1 MNFNTFPG
9 RNDDVHGDED
19 YYDYIDELK
28 NANVDDVIKTIA
40 NGGSDA
46 YEWLKLLKDGDI
58 LYHLLIILC
67 KNKDKP
73 EHSEMLKELKIEI
86 EGWLV

>member
-1 MNFNTFPG
+1 MHISPESG
-9 RNDDVHGDED
+9 RYDHLHGDED

-28 NANVDDVIKTIA
+28 NANVNDVIKTIA
-40 NGGSDA
+40 DGGSDA

-67 KNKDKP
+67 KGKDKP
-73 EHSEMLKELKIEI
+73 EYSEMLKELKIEI
-86 EGWLV
+86 EGWI

>member
-9 RNDDVHGDED
+9 RNDDVHGDEH
-19 YYDYIDELK
+19 YYTYIDELK
-28 NANVDDVIKTIA
+28 NANVNDVIKTIA
-40 NGGSDA
+40 SGGSDA

-58 LYHLLIILC
+58 LYHLLIILG

-73 EHSEMLKELKIEI
+73 EYSEMLKELKIEI

>member
-1 MNFNTFPG
+1 MNNFNAWPG
-9 RNDDVHGDED
+9 LNDHIHGDEH

-28 NANVDDVIKTIA
+28 NANVDDVIKLIA
-40 NGGSDA
+40 DGGSDA

-67 KNKDKP
+67 KGKDKP
-73 EHSEMLKELKIEI
+73 EYREMLKELKIEI
-86 EGWLV
+86 EGWL

>member
-28 NANVDDVIKTIA
+28 NANVNDVIKTIA

-58 LYHLLIILC
+58 LYHLIIILC
-67 KNKDKP
+67 KGKDKP
-73 EHSEMLKELKIEI
+73 EYSEMLKELKIEI